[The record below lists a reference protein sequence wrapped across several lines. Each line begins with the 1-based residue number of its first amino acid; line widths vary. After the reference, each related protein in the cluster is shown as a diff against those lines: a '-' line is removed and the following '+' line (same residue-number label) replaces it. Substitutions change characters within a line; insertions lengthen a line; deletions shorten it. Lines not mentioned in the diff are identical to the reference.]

1 MNKVNIIYVFFNPN
15 MMVIKSLIYILVLE
29 QPHKDISHIPIFTK
43 RKKLNNLK
51 TNDFSQIHQ
60 RIEVTWVNSLLEF
73 QSSRYI
79 PDVPQIRESQTRSA
93 YLELK
98 SLNPDTGK
106 NIEMVTF
113 MNYQRLNVDQL
124 KRKKNLKALVL

>member
-51 TNDFSQIHQ
+51 TNDFS
-60 RIEVTWVNSLLEF
+60 
-73 QSSRYI
+73 
-79 PDVPQIRESQTRSA
+79 
-93 YLELK
+93 
-98 SLNPDTGK
+98 
-106 NIEMVTF
+106 
-113 MNYQRLNVDQL
+113 
-124 KRKKNLKALVL
+124 